1 MVKDL
6 RQFLAACH
14 RHFFWIEVLTPVFH
28 EGSGLATVQV
38 PKGLSPM
45 LIRTRFYHA
54 YIVFQPRIHHASTP
68 VPLMFGS

>member
-1 MVKDL
+1 
-6 RQFLAACH
+6 
-14 RHFFWIEVLTPVFH
+14 
-28 EGSGLATVQV
+28 
-38 PKGLSPM
+38 M